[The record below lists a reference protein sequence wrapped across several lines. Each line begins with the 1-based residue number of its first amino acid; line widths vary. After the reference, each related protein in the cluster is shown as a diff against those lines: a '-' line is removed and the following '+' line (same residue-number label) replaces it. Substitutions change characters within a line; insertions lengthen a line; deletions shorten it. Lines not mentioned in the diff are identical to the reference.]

1 LLTYAILTA
10 ELQAREN
17 KSEDYKKEKGKTNEA
32 AGGFIGTN
40 VLAYQYKSTCLLVQ
54 KYLLASAKVQILTQ
68 LCCRASSG

>member
-32 AGGFIGTN
+32 AGGFTGTK
-40 VLAYQYKSTCLLVQ
+40 VLAYQHKNTCLLAQ
-54 KYLLASAKVQILTQ
+54 KYKY
-68 LCCRASSG
+68 